1 MARSTARLKMGY
13 YPLPEAE
20 AVKIRSLLSFPSPCS
35 VIDPCVGKGT
45 ALKLITG
52 GASVDLHGVELDTER
67 AEQARANGIRVIQGN
82 AFDAHAQVESFSLLY
97 LNPPYDSEIDLSGNR
112 RMERLFLEHT
122 HRWLIKHGVLVLVIP
137 YEQLSEC
144 GGVLSGSFTRITVF
158 RMMDAESLRFRQV
171 VVFAVR
177 QNIRGAA
184 IEDNRRQLQLL
195 GRDEYSRL
203 PVLEPAAVAPFVIPR
218 SAEAVLTY
226 RGVPYNVLEDLIPSS
241 GAWKQVAPILLPRED
256 MATGRPIT
264 PLHGG
269 HVGLLCTAGLLNGT
283 FGEGDERHIARWRS
297 VKHVTE
303 FHEEEGDTKIVR
315 RREKWSNELRL
326 IYVSGKTVKLTE
338 NPPDSK
344 GDGDGERPPEN
355 GSP

>member
-1 MARSTARLKMGY
+1 
-13 YPLPEAE
+13 
-20 AVKIRSLLSFPSPCS
+20 
-35 VIDPCVGKGT
+35 
-45 ALKLITG
+45 
-52 GASVDLHGVELDTER
+52 
-67 AEQARANGIRVIQGN
+67 
-82 AFDAHAQVESFSLLY
+82 
-97 LNPPYDSEIDLSGNR
+97 
-112 RMERLFLEHT
+112 MERLFLEHT

-144 GGVLSGSFTRITVF
+144 AGVLSGSFTCITVF
-158 RMMDAESLRFRQV
+158 RMMDPESLRFRQV
-171 VVFAVR
+171 IVFAVW

-184 IEDNRRQLQLL
+184 IEDNCRRLQLL

-203 PVLEPAAVAPFVIPR
+203 PVLERGRIDPFVVPG
-218 SAEAVLTY
+218 SSEAALTY
-226 RGVPYNVLEDLIPSS
+226 RGLPYNLVEDLLPSS
-241 GAWKQVAPILLPRED
+241 GGWRQVAPILLCRED
-256 MATGRPIT
+256 TATGRPVT

-283 FGEGDERHIARWRS
+283 FGRGEERHIARWRS
-297 VKHVTE
+297 IKHITE

-326 IYVSGKTVKLTE
+326 IYVSGNTVKLTE
-338 NPPDSK
+338 NMPDLK